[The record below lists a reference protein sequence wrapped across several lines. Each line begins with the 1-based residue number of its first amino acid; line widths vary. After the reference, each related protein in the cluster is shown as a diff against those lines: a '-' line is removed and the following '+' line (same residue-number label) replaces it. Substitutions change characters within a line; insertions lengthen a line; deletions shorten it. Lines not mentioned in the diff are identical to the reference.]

1 MKMAKKE
8 INIELLL
15 GKRVLA
21 LNGKSIGRLEEIH
34 AELHQGEC
42 FIKGYSVG
50 SYAVLERLAAL
61 SISREILH
69 LFGAT
74 RRGRGYK
81 VPWNKMDLTDPKKPR
96 LLCSV
101 QELEQIGDEE
111 D

>member
-15 GKRVLA
+15 GKRVVA

-34 AELHQGEC
+34 AELKKGEC
-42 FIKGYSVG
+42 FVKEYSVG
-50 SYAVLERLAAL
+50 SYAVFERLAAL
-61 SISREILH
+61 SIGREILS

-74 RRGRGYK
+74 RKSGYK
-81 VPWNKMDLTDPKKPR
+81 VPWDKLDLSDPRKPR

-101 QELEQIGDEE
+101 QELEQLEDE
-111 D
+111 